1 MREYLRGFRLNIERT
16 HDYCYNNH
24 DYSNVH
30 LNSGNSKT
38 EQPATLTY
46 ADRGTQT
53 SNTVATY
60 SQQTQPE
67 KKEGCHIAT
76 AVYGSYEA
84 PEVMTLRRFRD
95 ETLRNSAFGRWF
107 IRTYYRLSPPVA
119 KRLKNARHINGFV
132 RSILDKWVEKL
143 NNKRQ

>member
-38 EQPATLTY
+38 EQPTTLTY

-67 KKEGCHIAT
+67 KKRLLHR
-76 AVYGSYEA
+76 YGSIRLIRCSRSNDSSQIQRRNIEKFGFRTLVYSYLLSFEPACCEEA
-84 PEVMTLRRFRD
+84 EERKAHKRICSLDFR
-95 ETLRNSAFGRWF
+95 
-107 IRTYYRLSPPVA
+107 
-119 KRLKNARHINGFV
+119 
-132 RSILDKWVEKL
+132 
-143 NNKRQ
+143 